1 MLVVTFAFLTEC
13 APQASA
19 GAMALES
26 MFRNPA
32 AAISAVVAPPL
43 IAKMGIGWYFTGF
56 ALLDLVTF
64 GSGALGQWLTTCH
77 SSPIVAARSN

>member
-1 MLVVTFAFLTEC
+1 MSSVLVVTFAFLTEC

-32 AAISAVVAPPL
+32 AAIAAVVAPPL
-43 IAKMGIGWYFTGF
+43 ISRMGVGWYFTGF

-64 GSGALGQWLTTCH
+64 GSGAIGETDCH
-77 SSPIVAARSN
+77 PVATHTY